1 MEGLMLARV
10 LRELAPKLPLR
21 TLGWAFP
28 DETTATLLLEGVGNL
43 VLSYRP
49 PQPVVFISKERL
61 RGDPRNGFQRF
72 LANRVRGDL
81 LGAEQLKLDRVLVL
95 HFAGESGFVDQVA
108 SRLLFEVTGR
118 NANLLVLDAMPEDG
132 QTQVRQPFEG
142 RIVLAAR
149 EITNSRNRFRT
160 VRTGGTYTPPPPYQ
174 KLDPRALS
182 PNDAAS
188 LASVPIGKWRDK
200 IDGLGL
206 LLGAELARRAGL
218 PLGQAPGEQGLAG
231 ALAALAS
238 IVADPTVSEGV
249 MQDGAREAARSD
261 KAAALRKVLREPLD
275 KRVTLLTHQLADVTR
290 AEAGLEVAAE
300 DRTEADLLMAY
311 AHTVP
316 AGTASVMLPAFDG
329 SGEVPVALE
338 PQLSAVQNA
347 EKRYTR
353 ARRREDVYERLAERE
368 PTLRAELEAAT
379 ERVAQLDG
387 ASLEELEALSA
398 TLQSEKP
405 ERSPYGSRYTTPS
418 GLEVLIGRNNKEN
431 AALTHRL
438 GRSMDFWFHV
448 QGYPGSHVLVRS
460 GGRELDLPDI
470 LYTARLAAA
479 HSKARGGGN
488 VAVDY
493 TRIKYVWRPKGAPA
507 GQVHYT
513 DQKTVWVEGTM
524 PEGG

>member
-10 LRELAPKLPLR
+10 LRELAPNLPLR

-28 DETTATLLLEGVGNL
+28 DETTAALLLEGVGNL

-49 PQPVVFISKERL
+49 PQPVVFISRERL

-95 HFAGESGFVDQVA
+95 HFSGESGFVDQVP

-118 NANLLVLDAMPEDG
+118 NANLLVLDAAPEG
-132 QTQVRQPFEG
+132 GEPFEG

-160 VRTGGTYTPPPPYQ
+160 VRTGGIYTPPPPYQ

-182 PNDAAS
+182 AEDAAS
-188 LASVPIGKWRDK
+188 LASVPIGKWRDR

-206 LLGAELARRAGL
+206 LLGAELARRTGL
-218 PLGQAPGEQGLAG
+218 PMDQAPGEQGLPE

-238 IVADPTVSEGV
+238 IVSDPTVSEGV
-249 MQDGAREAARSD
+249 MQGGAREAARSD
-261 KAAALRKVLREPLD
+261 KTAALRKVLREPLD
-275 KRVTLLTHQLADVTR
+275 KRVTLLSHQLADVTR
-290 AEAGLEVAAE
+290 AEAGLEVAAQ

-311 AHTVP
+311 AYTVP
-316 AGTASVMLPAFDG
+316 AGSASVLLPAFDG

-379 ERVAQLDG
+379 ERVAQLDH
-387 ASLEELEALSA
+387 ASLEDLEALSA

-470 LYTARLAAA
+470 LYAARLAAA

-488 VAVDY
+488 VPVDY
-493 TRIKYVWRPKGAPA
+493 TRIKHVWRPKGAPA

-524 PEGG
+524 PEEA